1 MKAKPERGMLD
12 PYNYDREVEEK
23 RQDGI
28 DTEAMQGINVSRPK
42 CEIRRVRL
50 RHD

>member
-1 MKAKPERGMLD
+1 MKAKPERGVLD

-28 DTEAMQGINVSRPK
+28 DTEAMQGDQCKQSK
-42 CEIRRVRL
+42 M
-50 RHD
+50 